1 MFPIIL
7 SLGILYLLG
16 LGAARLSAKLRIPR
30 VTGYLMMGLLAGP
43 SVAELADTPAVISI
57 PQLDDLIPL
66 HDFILGLIVLTIG
79 GSFQPRLAR
88 KLGARLFRISLL
100 EVGITALFTVGL
112 TLLAGASPL
121 AAGFLCLM
129 AITTAPAATQ
139 MVMREYESEGPLSDT
154 VLPLIAVDNFVAI
167 IAFILLKNS
176 TLANVFSVRDT
187 VLQIFGPISLGLLF
201 GTLLAIMDQRLTR
214 KVERQILILASVA
227 ALVGLCSFLTVSSML
242 ATLIAGL
249 VLVAASPHER
259 RMLQDLA
266 EIDYPLYAIFFI
278 MAGARLHL
286 EYLPHMGAIGVA
298 YIVARTAGKYLGC
311 RAGAKSVGASSTIR
325 IWLGPAM
332 LAQAG
337 LAIGLANTLAREW
350 GVDGRHIQNVVLA
363 AVVVFEGIGPV
374 FTRIAL
380 KSAGEIT
387 VLNLLAQRSPV
398 GYGEG
403 LHQVI
408 NQFKN
413 TLGIGGGKN
422 LDKPADI
429 LVDHVMRRTVEPVQ
443 SDLPFDDVLKILG
456 HSRYDRLP
464 VVDKADQLVGIIQ
477 YSDISEVLFEPSLRN
492 LVVAGDIV
500 TEEHLLLTPEDNIE
514 KAMEEL
520 KTHPDHSYL
529 LVVDAKDRRRLI
541 GVVRHNDILSV
552 QRQGKPRESK

>member
-1 MFPIIL
+1 MFPITL

-16 LGAARLSAKLRIPR
+16 LGAGRLSAKLRIPR
-30 VTGYLMMGLLAGP
+30 VTGYLLVGLLAGP
-43 SVAELADTPAVISI
+43 SVAELMKTPAVISI
-57 PQLDDLIPL
+57 PQLDELIPL
-66 HDFILGLIVLTIG
+66 HEFILGLIVLTIG

-88 KLGARLFRISLL
+88 KLGPRLYRISVM
-100 EVGITALFTVGL
+100 EMGITALFTTGL
-112 TLLAGASPL
+112 TVLAGASPL
-121 AAGFLCLM
+121 AAGFLALM

-139 MVMREYESEGPLSDT
+139 MVMREYESEGPLTDT
-154 VLPLIAVDNFVAI
+154 VLPLIAINNFVAI
-167 IAFILLKNS
+167 VLFILLKNG
-176 TLANVFSVRDT
+176 TLSNVFSTKDT

-227 ALVGLCSFLTVSSML
+227 ALVGLCTFLSISSML
-242 ATLIAGL
+242 GTLIAGL
-249 VLVAASPHER
+249 VLVVASPHER
-259 RMLQDLA
+259 RMLQDLG
-266 EIDYPLYAIFFI
+266 EIDYPLYAVFFI

-286 EYLPHMGAIGVA
+286 DYLPHMGAIGVA

-311 RAGAKSVGASSTIR
+311 RVGAHSANASSTIKT
-325 IWLGPAM
+325 WLGPAM

-398 GYGEG
+398 GYAEG
-403 LHQVI
+403 LHQII
-408 NQFKN
+408 NQFKD
-413 TLGIGGGKN
+413 TLGIGAQRN

-429 LVDHVMRRTVEPVQ
+429 LVDHVMRRTVESIQ
-443 SDLPFDDVLKILG
+443 SDVPFDDVLKTLG

-464 VVDKADQLVGIIQ
+464 VVDKEDQLVGIIQ
-477 YSDISEVLFEPSLRN
+477 YSDISEVLFEPGLRN

-500 TEEHLLLTPEDNIE
+500 TEEHLLLTPLDNIE

-520 KTHPDHSYL
+520 KAHPDHSYL
-529 LVVDAKDRRRLI
+529 LVVDARNRKRLI

-552 QRQGKPRESK
+552 QRRKNSKESK